1 MENNKIEDISF
12 DKSEIDEQL
21 TKNEIYKKDENNIF
35 SFIDKS
41 TKKQKDEKYFVHI
54 KRNKEEYLG
63 ILTKNFKKEKFG
75 YSLLYQGDEYLGE
88 ISDEKKN
95 GFGIYLFNYTN
106 EKNKNDIYIGN
117 FTENKMN
124 GKGIYINIVEIEKNL
139 DKSKKWHP
147 LILLKYNCY
156 IGMFENGEFK
166 KGKIYIVD
174 KESEQLIIES
184 EENRCFIV
192 EKKDGEFYV
201 CDGLFKGDKFDEG
214 DMINIKDD
222 KETEEKFT
230 FKDKNGEKYTFDKIQ
245 NENKG
250 KEIYDKFKSL
260 DFKKYKESVQDIFSE
275 IKNLVKRMK
284 STFEYAKFV
293 DSTFRDYFDKY
304 FNFLIN

>member
-1 MENNKIEDISF
+1 MEDNKIEDISF

-21 TKNEIYKKDENNIF
+21 SKKEIYQKDENNIF

-54 KRNKEEYLG
+54 KRNNEEYLG
-63 ILTKNFKKEKFG
+63 ILTENFKKEKFG

-95 GFGIYLFNYTN
+95 GFGIYLFN
-106 EKNKNDIYIGN
+106 EQNKNDIYIGN

-124 GKGIYINIVEIEKNL
+124 GKGIYINILECEKNK
-139 DKSKKWHP
+139 DKSKKWDP
-147 LILLKYNCY
+147 LILIKYNCY

-174 KESEQLIIES
+174 KESERLIIEN

-192 EKKDGEFYV
+192 EKKDDELYL
-201 CDGLFKGDKFDEG
+201 CDGILKGDKFEKG
-214 DMINIKDD
+214 DVINIKDD

-230 FKDKNGEKYTFDKIQ
+230 FKDKNGEKYDFDKIQ

-250 KEIYDKFKSL
+250 KEIYDRFKSL
-260 DFKKYKESVQDIFSE
+260 NFKKYKKSVQDIFSQL
-275 IKNLVKRMK
+275 KNLVKRIK
-284 STFEYAKFV
+284 STFEYAKFLEN
-293 DSTFRDYFDKY
+293 SFRSYFDKDV
-304 FNFLIN
+304 NFLIN

>member
-21 TKNEIYKKDENNIF
+21 NKNKIYQKDENNIF

-54 KRNKEEYLG
+54 KKNNEEYLG
-63 ILTKNFKKEKFG
+63 ILTENFKKEKFG
-75 YSLLYQGDEYLGE
+75 YSLLYQGDEYIGE

-95 GFGIYLFNYTN
+95 GFGIYQFNYSN
-106 EKNKNDIYIGN
+106 ENNKYDLYIGY

-124 GKGIYINIVEIEKNL
+124 GKGIYINILESEKNQGQ
-139 DKSKKWHP
+139 SKKWDS

-174 KESEQLIIES
+174 KETERLIIEN
-184 EENRCFIV
+184 EENSCFIV
-192 EKKDGEFYV
+192 EKKDDEFYV
-201 CDGLFKGDKFDEG
+201 CEGLLNGYKFDKG
-214 DMINIKDD
+214 DMIKFKDD
-222 KETEEKFT
+222 KEAEEQFS
-230 FKDKNGEKYTFDKIQ
+230 FKDNNGEKYNFYNIQ
-245 NENKG
+245 NQNRG
-250 KEIYDKFKSL
+250 KEIYDKFKNL
-260 DFKKYKESVQDIFSE
+260 NFKKYKSSVQGIISE
-275 IKNLVKRMK
+275 VKNLIKRMK
-284 STFEYAKFV
+284 AYFEYAKSL
-293 DSTFRDYFDKY
+293 DSDFNGYFKD